1 MHVFTLLLVLVI
13 TVSVL
18 GVVEFVRHQK
28 RIYSIPIR
36 IHVNGTR
43 GKSSVTR
50 LIGAALNE
58 GGIKTIT
65 KVTGTYPR
73 LILEDGTES
82 EIYRKS
88 NANIIE
94 QLGIVKFAAEKKV
107 TALVIECMALEPQY
121 QSITEMQM
129 IHATIGVI
137 TNVRL
142 DHVDVMGYTLPEIAS
157 VLGRTIPKNQ
167 HFFTSENQI
176 PDVLETIANQ
186 KKAVIH
192 FSEASSV
199 SDYEMKSFN
208 YIEHKDNVALA
219 LDISKHLNIDRETA
233 LRGMYKANPDA
244 GALNQYSVELQN
256 KKIIFY
262 NGFAANDPQSTLMIW
277 QKLRDENEL
286 EGTRIV
292 LLNTRQD
299 RLDRAKQLAEMV
311 GKEINDEADLL
322 ILIGQSTD
330 VVENLSIQ
338 FGFKKSKIVNLGW
351 TEASAVFENILLNTN
366 IISTI
371 VAIGNI
377 GGMGNSV
384 VEYFSARNVST
395 EIGTLS
401 YG

>member
-1 MHVFTLLLVLVI
+1 MHVFVLLLVLVI
-13 TVSVL
+13 SASVL
-18 GVVEFVRHQK
+18 GVIEFVKHQK

-43 GKSSVTR
+43 GKSSVAR

-65 KVTGTYPR
+65 KVTGTHPR
-73 LILEDGTES
+73 LILDDGKEF
-82 EIYRKS
+82 EIHRKS

-94 QLGIVKFAAEKKV
+94 QLDIVKFAVKKNAE
-107 TALVIECMALEPQY
+107 ALVIECMALDPQY
-121 QSITEMQM
+121 QTITETKM

-142 DHVDVMGYTLPEIAS
+142 DHVDIMGYTLSEIAS

-167 HFFTSENQI
+167 FFFTSENQI
-176 PDVLETIANQ
+176 PEVLQKIAYQ
-186 KKAVIH
+186 KNSKAH
-192 FSEASSV
+192 FSDPSGI
-199 SDYEMKSFN
+199 SDDEMNRFS
-208 YIEHKDNVALA
+208 YIEHKENVALA
-219 LDISKHLNIDRETA
+219 IDICNHLGIKRETA
-233 LRGMYKANPDA
+233 LRGMYKAISDS
-244 GALNQYSVELQN
+244 GALNKYTVDLHD
-256 KKIIFY
+256 KKINFY

-277 QKLRDENEL
+277 RKLLNDNEL
-286 EGTRIV
+286 KGSRFI

-311 GKEINDEADLL
+311 GKETSDEADFLV
-322 ILIGQSTD
+322 LIGQSTD
-330 VVENLSIQ
+330 VVENMSVH
-338 FGFKKSKIVNLGW
+338 FGFEKNKIINLGW
-351 TEASAVFENILLNTN
+351 TDAQNVFNNILDNTTD
-366 IISTI
+366 ISTV

-384 VEYFSARNVST
+384 VEYFSNQTVSKKL
-395 EIGTLS
+395 ESIN